1 MTKDKFIFQSIA
13 ILIKLI
19 SIASY
24 TLIKEIM
31 VLVDDV

>member
-1 MTKDKFIFQSIA
+1 MLKDKINFQSRA

-31 VLVDDV
+31 VLVVDV